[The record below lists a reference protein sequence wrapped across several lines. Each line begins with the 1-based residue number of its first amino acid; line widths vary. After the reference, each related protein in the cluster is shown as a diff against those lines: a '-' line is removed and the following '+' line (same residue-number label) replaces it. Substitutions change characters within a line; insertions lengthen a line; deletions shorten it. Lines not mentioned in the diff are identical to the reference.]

1 MNERFQKENIQVGR
15 EVKSKKDQT
24 ALKKT
29 KTIDL
34 LSAGDM
40 LLMTKKGIRRG
51 RCHSIY
57 RYAKANNKHI
67 K

>member
-1 MNERFQKENIQVGR
+1 M
-15 EVKSKKDQT
+15 KSKKDQT

-57 RYAKANNKHI
+57 KYAKANNKHI